1 MPEMEY
7 NNLLYQKSERL
18 DERKVGKQL
27 LFLCRGKVTVR
38 SEENFQASSLFEE
51 LEQKGFLSPDHLVL
65 LKGMLK
71 GVNEWALFDEVEK
84 FETKRKE
91 YNNLLEQI
99 VRVLDE
105 LNDLERLVSICRE
118 KITEESQGN
127 VQDVRSLFKELETND
142 WLGIDCL
149 DTLKEILTL
158 TEKSDLLKEVEE
170 FEQRRSRENKFRKR
184 KGVST
189 CLRLTMIFGP
199 TSNHR
204 TDLNICLT

>member
-7 NNLLYQKSERL
+7 NNLLYQISERL
-18 DERKVGKQL
+18 DELKVGKQL
-27 LFLCRGKVTVR
+27 LFLCRGKVTAR
-38 SEENFQASSLFEE
+38 SEENFQTSSLFEE

-105 LNDLERLVSICRE
+105 LNDLERLVSICGE
-118 KITEESQGN
+118 KITAERQGN

-184 KGVST
+184 KGNST
-189 CLRLTMIFGP
+189 CLRLTFLALLPIP
-199 TSNHR
+199 E
-204 TDLNICLT
+204 LI

>member
-7 NNLLYQKSERL
+7 NNLLYQISERL
-18 DERKVGKQL
+18 DELKVGKQL
-27 LFLCRGKVTVR
+27 LFLCRGKVTAR
-38 SEENFQASSLFEE
+38 SEKNFQASSLFEE
-51 LEQKGFLSPDHLVL
+51 LEEKGFLSPDHLVL

-105 LNDLERLVSICRE
+105 LNDLERLVSICGE
-118 KITEESQGN
+118 KITVERQGN

-149 DTLKEILTL
+149 DTLKEILIL

-184 KGVST
+184 KGNST
-189 CLRLTMIFGP
+189 CLRLTFLALLLIP
-199 TSNHR
+199 E
-204 TDLNICLT
+204 LI

>member
-1 MPEMEY
+1 MPEIEY
-7 NNLLYQKSERL
+7 NNLLYQISKRL
-18 DERKVGKQL
+18 DELDVGEQL
-27 LFLCRGKVTVR
+27 LFLCRGKVTAR
-38 SEENFQASSLFEE
+38 CEENIQARSLFEE

-71 GVNEWALFDEVEK
+71 GVNQWTLFDDVET

-91 YNNLLEQI
+91 YNNLLEKI

-105 LNDLERLVSICRE
+105 LNELERLVSICGE
-118 KITEESQGN
+118 KITEESQGK
-127 VQDVRSLFKELETND
+127 VQDVRSLFKELESND

-149 DTLKEILTL
+149 DILKEILTQ

-184 KGVST
+184 KGIST
-189 CLRLTMIFGP
+189 WLR
-199 TSNHR
+199 
-204 TDLNICLT
+204 

>member
-7 NNLLYQKSERL
+7 NNLLYQISERL
-18 DERKVGKQL
+18 DELKVGKQL
-27 LFLCRGKVTVR
+27 LFLCRGKVTAR
-38 SEENFQASSLFEE
+38 SEENFQTSSLFEE

-91 YNNLLEQI
+91 YNNLLEQT

-105 LNDLERLVSICRE
+105 LNDLERLVSICAE
-118 KITEESQGN
+118 KITEERQGN
-127 VQDVRSLFKELETND
+127 VQDVRSLFKELESND

-149 DTLKEILTL
+149 DILKEILTQ

-170 FEQRRSRENKFRKR
+170 FEQRRSSENKFRKR
-184 KGVST
+184 KGIFT
-189 CLRLTMIFGP
+189 WLR
-199 TSNHR
+199 
-204 TDLNICLT
+204 

>member
-1 MPEMEY
+1 MPGIEY
-7 NNLLYQKSERL
+7 NNLLYQISKRL
-18 DERKVGKQL
+18 DELDVGEQL
-27 LFLCRGKVTVR
+27 LFLCRGKVTAR
-38 SEENFQASSLFEE
+38 SEENIQARSLFEE

-71 GVNEWALFDEVEK
+71 GVNEWALFDEVET

-91 YNNLLEQI
+91 YNNLLEKI

-105 LNDLERLVSICRE
+105 LNELERLVSICGE
-118 KITEESQGN
+118 KITEESQGK
-127 VQDVRSLFKELETND
+127 VQEVRSLFKELESND

-149 DTLKEILTL
+149 DILKEILTQ

-184 KGVST
+184 KGIST
-189 CLRLTMIFGP
+189 WLR
-199 TSNHR
+199 
-204 TDLNICLT
+204 

>member
-7 NNLLYQKSERL
+7 NNLLYQISERL
-18 DERKVGKQL
+18 DELKVGKQL
-27 LFLCRGKVTVR
+27 LFLCRGKVTAR
-38 SEENFQASSLFEE
+38 SEENFQTSSLFEE

-105 LNDLERLVSICRE
+105 LNDLERLVSICGE
-118 KITEESQGN
+118 KITVERQGN

-184 KGVST
+184 KGNST
-189 CLRLTMIFGP
+189 CLRLTFLALLPIP
-199 TSNHR
+199 E
-204 TDLNICLT
+204 LI

>member
-7 NNLLYQKSERL
+7 NNLLYQISERL
-18 DERKVGKQL
+18 DELKVGKQL
-27 LFLCRGKVTVR
+27 LFLCRGKVTAR

-71 GVNEWALFDEVEK
+71 GVNEWALFDEVDK

-105 LNDLERLVSICRE
+105 LNDLERLVSICGE
-118 KITEESQGN
+118 KITVERQGN

-149 DTLKEILTL
+149 DTLKEILIL

-184 KGVST
+184 KGNST
-189 CLRLTMIFGP
+189 CLRLTFLALLPIP
-199 TSNHR
+199 E
-204 TDLNICLT
+204 LI

>member
-7 NNLLYQKSERL
+7 NNLLYQISERL
-18 DERKVGKQL
+18 DELKVGKQL
-27 LFLCRGKVTVR
+27 LFLCRGKVTAR
-38 SEENFQASSLFEE
+38 SGENFQASSLFEE

-105 LNDLERLVSICRE
+105 LNDLERLVSICGE
-118 KITEESQGN
+118 KISEERQGN

-184 KGVST
+184 KGNST
-189 CLRLTMIFGP
+189 CLRLTFFCP
-199 TSNHR
+199 ASNPR

>member
-1 MPEMEY
+1 MLEIEY
-7 NNLLYQKSERL
+7 NNLLYQISKRL
-18 DERKVGKQL
+18 DELNVGEQL
-27 LFLCRGKVTVR
+27 LFLCRGKVTAR
-38 SEENFQASSLFEE
+38 SEENIKARSLFEE

-91 YNNLLEQI
+91 YNNLLEKI

-105 LNDLERLVSICRE
+105 LNELKRLVSICGG
-118 KITEESQGN
+118 KITEESQGK
-127 VQDVRSLFKELETND
+127 VQDVRSLFKELENND

-149 DTLKEILTL
+149 DILKEILTQ

-184 KGVST
+184 KGIST
-189 CLRLTMIFGP
+189 
-199 TSNHR
+199 
-204 TDLNICLT
+204 

>member
-1 MPEMEY
+1 
-7 NNLLYQKSERL
+7 
-18 DERKVGKQL
+18 
-27 LFLCRGKVTVR
+27 
-38 SEENFQASSLFEE
+38 
-51 LEQKGFLSPDHLVL
+51 
-65 LKGMLK
+65 MLK

-91 YNNLLEQI
+91 YTNLLEQI

-105 LNDLERLVSICRE
+105 LNDLERLVSICGE
-118 KITEESQGN
+118 KITEERQGN

-149 DTLKEILTL
+149 DTLKEIVIL

-184 KGVST
+184 KGNST
-189 CLRLTMIFGP
+189 CLRLTFLALLPIP
-199 TSNHR
+199 E
-204 TDLNICLT
+204 LI

>member
-7 NNLLYQKSERL
+7 NNLLYQISERL
-18 DERKVGKQL
+18 DELKVGKQL
-27 LFLCRGKVTVR
+27 LFLCRGKVTAR
-38 SEENFQASSLFEE
+38 IEENFQASSLFEE

-91 YNNLLEQI
+91 YNNLLEQT

-105 LNDLERLVSICRE
+105 LNDLERLVSICAE
-118 KITEESQGN
+118 KITEERQGN
-127 VQDVRSLFKELETND
+127 VQDVRSLFKELESND

-149 DTLKEILTL
+149 DILKEILTQ

-170 FEQRRSRENKFRKR
+170 RIRATTK
-184 KGVST
+184 
-189 CLRLTMIFGP
+189 
-199 TSNHR
+199 
-204 TDLNICLT
+204 